1 MGGVSDYIK
10 TYEDL
15 SRQVGGMVFA
25 NEITSRPLELIN
37 GDLEDEIYHFY
48 IIRANMSSSMRS
60 N

>member
-15 SRQVGGMVFA
+15 SRQVRRMVLA
-25 NEITSRPLELIN
+25 NEITSRPLKLIN
-37 GDLEDEIYHFY
+37 GNSEAETCHFY
-48 IIRANMSSSMRS
+48 IIRANISSGMRS

>member
-15 SRQVGGMVFA
+15 SRQVGGMVHA

-48 IIRANMSSSMRS
+48 IIRANMSSGMRS

>member
-15 SRQVGGMVFA
+15 SRQVGGMVLV
-25 NEITSRPLELIN
+25 NKITSRPLEPIN